1 MLNENINLDTTWII
15 NYNKKEKINNLL
27 LKKNLNKI
35 NIYLI
40 YLENNKIKFFYK
52 KIINLINNKLD
63 FNSLYNIIHNYKNI
77 DLNNFILF
85 KILKFEINIKS
96 FSLYKFINN
105 KEEINLTNISNF
117 ENINFNNNLDLF
129 NKVASLFLIFKCK
142 NTKSIKLTRKNKRI
156 KE

>member
-1 MLNENINLDTTWII
+1 MLNENINLDTTWIT